1 MVLPGVQ
8 ALFGFQLIAVFNRPF
23 FDLLSAGEREL
34 HLVSL
39 LLVAPAVAFVMA
51 PAAYHRQVEPREIS
65 ERFVTYASRML
76 MAAMMLLAVAITV
89 DLYVIARIILVGAIV
104 AAGIAS
110 AVLATVWGLWWLVPQ
125 VLHRARPRRT
135 ATRKKRPHD

>member
-39 LLVAPAVAFVMA
+39 LLVSLAVAAVMA
-51 PAAYHRQVEPREIS
+51 PAAYHRQVEPRQVS
-65 ERFVTYASRML
+65 ERFVTYANRML
-76 MAAMMLLAVAITV
+76 MAAMVLLALAITS
-89 DLYVIARIILVGAIV
+89 DLYVIARIILVDAIA

-110 AVLATVWGLWWLVPQ
+110 VAFAAFWSLWWLLPHMLQ
-125 VLHRARPRRT
+125 RAGS
-135 ATRKKRPHD
+135 H